1 MLVVVAEFEVH
12 FAKDVFMA
20 AMSYLENGGNN
31 MGPSQSSKGDGEYS
45 HNLSVQKLQH

>member
-1 MLVVVAEFEVH
+1 MMLVVVAEFEVH

-31 MGPSQSSKGDGEYS
+31 RGQVSQVRGMGSTATI
-45 HNLSVQKLQH
+45 